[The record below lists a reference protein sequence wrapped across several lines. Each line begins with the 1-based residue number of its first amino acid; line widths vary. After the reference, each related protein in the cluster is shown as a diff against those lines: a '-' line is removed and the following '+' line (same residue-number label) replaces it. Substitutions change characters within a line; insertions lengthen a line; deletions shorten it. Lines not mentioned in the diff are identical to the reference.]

1 VSEPERLEVA
11 LLNFAYWPEVRRGN
25 ERLVHDLA
33 QELVRRADGATII
46 TSHPHRR
53 SRTVEDGVCVVRSR
67 RPPEGVLRLRGIQ
80 ERLSHVPFS
89 YRELRR
95 RAFDLA
101 HAFFLT
107 DAVASTRWATRT
119 GGPAVF
125 SLTGVPERANVSN
138 LRLRRRLLE
147 LAVERSDAVVVLSCA
162 AREATWRWLGVEAR
176 VIHPGVDLARFRPGA
191 RSPVPT
197 LACAAAPEDARKRVE
212 LLVRAFELVR
222 RDRPDAELLLLRP
235 DDPALARRLGE
246 PRGVRLLAPT
256 ADAVSKMLATA
267 WGSALCS
274 RNEAFG
280 LVLVESLA
288 SGTPAVGANDGAIPE
303 IIDRP
308 EVGRLFEGDDE
319 RAVARALLEVLELAE
334 SPSTVAACRSR
345 AESFS
350 AKRTGEAHRALY
362 RELLRR

>member
-1 VSEPERLEVA
+1 MSEPERLDVA

-33 QELVRRADGATII
+33 QELVRRGDAATIL

-53 SRTVEDGVCVVRSR
+53 VRAVEQGVSVVRSR
-67 RPPEGVLRLRGIQ
+67 RPPERLLRLRGIQ
-80 ERLSHVPFS
+80 DRLTHVPFS
-89 YRELRR
+89 YGELRR
-95 RAFDLA
+95 PDFDLA

-107 DAVASTRWATRT
+107 DALASTRWAART
-119 GGPAVF
+119 DRPAVF

-147 LAVERSDAVVVLSCA
+147 LAVEGSDAVVVLSRA
-162 AREATWRWLGVEAR
+162 ARDATWRWLGVEAR
-176 VIHPGVDLARFRPGA
+176 VIHPGVDLACFRPGA
-191 RSPVPT
+191 RSPLPT
-197 LACAAAPEDARKRVE
+197 LACVAAPDDARKRVE

-222 RDRPDAELLLLRP
+222 RERPDAQLLLLRP

-246 PRGVRLLAPT
+246 PRGVRLVAPT
-256 ADAVSKMLATA
+256 ADAVNEMLATA

-288 SGTPAVGANDGAIPE
+288 SGTPAVGTNDGAIPE

-308 EVGRLFEGDDE
+308 EVGRLFEGEDE
-319 RAVARALLEVLELAE
+319 REVARALLEVLELAE
-334 SPSTVAACRSR
+334 SPSTAAACRSR

-350 AKRTGEAHRALY
+350 VERTGDAHRALY
-362 RELLRR
+362 RELLLR